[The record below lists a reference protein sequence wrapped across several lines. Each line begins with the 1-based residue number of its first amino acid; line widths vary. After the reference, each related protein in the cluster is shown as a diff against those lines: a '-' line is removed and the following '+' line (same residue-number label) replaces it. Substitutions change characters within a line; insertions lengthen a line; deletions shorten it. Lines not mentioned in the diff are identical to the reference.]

1 MTTVRAQHFY
11 EVEDEFHPLG
21 DEETLELTDAEIK
34 HWRKALATPSISTRT
49 TDTMR
54 QRSTRPRRQAASG
67 GG

>member
-1 MTTVRAQHFY
+1 MTIVRVQQFY
-11 EVEDEFHPLG
+11 EAEDEFHPLG